1 MAESHSDYHKG
12 DMEVNAQRHTFSG
25 FMGFTVYGG
34 GLIALG
40 LLFPILTVGGVG
52 LPWLPALL
60 ITLVSG
66 IIAGI
71 LLKLKAT
78 WFATI
83 IMMSFVT
90 AIICGII
97 SALF

>member
-1 MAESHSDYHKG
+1 MAGSHSDYHKG
-12 DMEVNAQRHTFSG
+12 EMQVDAQRHTFSG
-25 FMGFTVYGG
+25 FMGYTVYGG
-34 GLIALG
+34 GLIALA

-60 ITLVSG
+60 ITLV
-66 IIAGI
+66 AGI
-71 LLKLKAT
+71 VAGIALKLKAT

-83 IMMSFVT
+83 ILLSIVT
-90 AIICGII
+90 GVICAIV